1 MKCIL
6 PVILALAFLQG
17 CSTAYQSR
25 GFSGGYSETQLDEN
39 IFKVSFSGNGYI
51 SGHKVADYTLLR
63 SAELTL
69 QDGFKYF
76 AIVDANSNI
85 EHSTYTSPTTYH
97 TTGNVSGTTY
107 NANTT
112 TTGGQT
118 YHFSKPSSSNMIVCY
133 KEKPENIF
141 TYSAE
146 FVFKNITEKYNINHD
161 SR

>member
-1 MKCIL
+1 MKYIL

-17 CSTAYQSR
+17 CATAYQSS
-25 GFSGGYSETQLDEN
+25 GFSGGYSESQLDEN
-39 IFKVSFSGNGYI
+39 IFNVSFSGNGYT

-69 QDGFKYF
+69 QNGFKYF
-76 AIVDANSNI
+76 AVVDANNHI
-85 EHSTYTSPTTYH
+85 EKSSYTSPTTYN
-97 TTGNVSGTTY
+97 TTGNVRGASY

-112 TTGGQT
+112 TSGGQT
-118 YHFSKPSSSNMIVCY
+118 YHISKPSSSNTIVCY
-133 KEKPENIF
+133 KEKPEHIF

-146 FVFKNITEKYNINHD
+146 FIFKNITEKYNIKHD

>member
-69 QDGFKYF
+69 QNGFKYF

-97 TTGNVSGTTY
+97 TTGNVMLAARLIMRTRLLQEVKLTISQSL
-107 NANTT
+107 AL
-112 TTGGQT
+112 
-118 YHFSKPSSSNMIVCY
+118 PI
-133 KEKPENIF
+133 
-141 TYSAE
+141 
-146 FVFKNITEKYNINHD
+146 
-161 SR
+161 

>member
-1 MKCIL
+1 MKHIL
-6 PVILALAFLQG
+6 LVIMTLATLQG
-17 CSTAYQSR
+17 CATAYQSR
-25 GFSGGYSETQLDEN
+25 GHSGGYSETQLDEN

-51 SGHKVADYTLLR
+51 SANKVADYTLLR

-69 QDGFKYF
+69 QNGFKYF
-76 AIVDANSNI
+76 AIVDANSHI
-85 EHSTYTSPTTYH
+85 ENSTYTSPTTYH
-97 TTGNVSGTTY
+97 TTGNVIGTTY
-107 NANTT
+107 NAKTT
-112 TTGGQT
+112 TRGGQT

-146 FVFKNITEKYNINHD
+146 FVFKNITEKYNIKHD